1 MFERSPVAPCFSGL
15 SFRLWDATM
24 NHEIF
29 YDADISFYVHIHLVG
44 LVEKDSCTVFI
55 ASKREP
61 ESCQVVQSKQLRT
74 GLFSIIAT

>member
-1 MFERSPVAPCFSGL
+1 
-15 SFRLWDATM
+15 M

-44 LVEKDSCTVFI
+44 LVEKDSCTVLI

-61 ESCQVVQSKQLRT
+61 ESSQVAQSKQLRT